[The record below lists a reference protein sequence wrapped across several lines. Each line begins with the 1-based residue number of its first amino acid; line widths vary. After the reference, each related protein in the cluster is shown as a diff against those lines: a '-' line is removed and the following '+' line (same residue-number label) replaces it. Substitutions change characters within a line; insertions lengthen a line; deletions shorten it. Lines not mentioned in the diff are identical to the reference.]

1 MSVIRKNPPRDFAGR
16 GTARSAVEGSF
27 GVSRP
32 LHHASHGPP
41 PLQMQG
47 RNECGF
53 TLAELLVS
61 LFIFGLLSA
70 AGVGLL
76 SFSVRAQEAADAR
89 LGDLADFR
97 RAGALLA
104 SDLAQVAPRPARDS
118 AGDSRPAFHGVG
130 GEGGGVALAFVRRG
144 WENLD
149 DTPRASL
156 QRVEY
161 SFADGRLERR
171 VYPRLDGA
179 APLPATTVVEGVRQI
194 RLRYRDREGAWR
206 ERWDP
211 TNPTEL
217 PRAVELVMNA
227 QGSGTTRQLFQ
238 TGTMQ

>member
-1 MSVIRKNPPRDFAGR
+1 MRAAGKFPPRDFAGR
-16 GTARSAVEGSF
+16 GTARSAVEGLF
-27 GVSRP
+27 GLGVP
-32 LHHASHGPP
+32 LHHATHGPP
-41 PLQMQG
+41 PLQKQG
-47 RNECGF
+47 RNESGF

-70 AGVGLL
+70 AGVALL

-104 SDLAQVAPRPARDS
+104 GDLAQAAPRLTRDQ
-118 AGDSRPAFHGVG
+118 AGNSRPAFHGVG
-130 GEGGGVALAFVRRG
+130 GEQGGVALAFVRRG

-149 DTPRASL
+149 ETPRASL

-161 SFADGRLERR
+161 SLAEGRLERR

-179 APLPATTVVEGVRQI
+179 APLPAATAVDGVRRI
-194 RLRYRDREGAWR
+194 RLRYRDREGTWR

-211 TNPTEL
+211 TKPTEL
-217 PRAVELVMNA
+217 PRAVELVMDSK
-227 QGSGTTRQLFQ
+227 GSGTTRQLLQ
-238 TGTMQ
+238 TGTMW

>member
-1 MSVIRKNPPRDFAGR
+1 MSPPRHPGGSRDLGARSLGGSARGPGFRRDDGR
-16 GTARSAVEGSF
+16 GAAVGES
-27 GVSRP
+27 
-32 LHHASHGPP
+32 
-41 PLQMQG
+41 
-47 RNECGF
+47 GF

-70 AGVGLL
+70 AGVALL
-76 SFSVRAQEAADAR
+76 SFSVKAQEAAESR

-104 SDLAQVAPRPARDS
+104 GDLAQAAPRMPRDS
-118 AGDSRPAFHGVG
+118 AGTSRPAFEGLG
-130 GEGGGVALAFVRRG
+130 GEQGGLALAFVRRG

-161 SFADGRLERR
+161 SLTEGRLERR
-171 VYPRLDGA
+171 IYPRIDGA
-179 APLPATTVVEGVRQI
+179 AAAPATTVVDGVRRI

-211 TNPTEL
+211 TKATEL
-217 PRAVELVMNA
+217 PRAVELVMDA
-227 QGSGTTRQLFQ
+227 EGSGTTRQLFQ
-238 TGTMQ
+238 TGTMF

>member
-1 MSVIRKNPPRDFAGR
+1 MGR
-16 GTARSAVEGSF
+16 GTPRSGVEGYLAQACSSYPSTTLR
-27 GVSRP
+27 VVP
-32 LHHASHGPP
+32 LPT
-41 PLQMQG
+41 LRVG
-47 RNECGF
+47 RTERGF

-76 SFSVRAQEAADAR
+76 SFSVRAQEAAEAR

-104 SDLAQVAPRPARDS
+104 GDLAQAAPRMARDS
-118 AGDSRPAFHGVG
+118 AGNSRPAFHGVG
-130 GEGGGVALAFVRRG
+130 GEQGGVALAFVRRG

-161 SFADGRLERR
+161 SFMDGRLERR

-179 APLPATTVVEGVRQI
+179 AALPATTVVDGVRRI
-194 RLRYRDREGAWR
+194 RLRYRDSEGAWR

-211 TNPTEL
+211 TKPTEL
-217 PRAVELVMNA
+217 PRAVELVMDA
-227 QGSGTTRQLFQ
+227 EGSGITRQLFQ
-238 TGTMQ
+238 TGTMW